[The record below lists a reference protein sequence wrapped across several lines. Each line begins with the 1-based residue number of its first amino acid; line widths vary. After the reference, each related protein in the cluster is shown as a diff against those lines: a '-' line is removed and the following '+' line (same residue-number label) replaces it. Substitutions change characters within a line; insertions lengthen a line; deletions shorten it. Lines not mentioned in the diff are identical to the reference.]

1 MTLFSNKL
9 DLIVRS
15 ANSHLKKSE
24 KGIQLCNNTIS
35 QLQHLVEQEDFENTG
50 EEINFFLK
58 ISNLFR

>member
-50 EEINFFLK
+50 EEINFF
-58 ISNLFR
+58 